1 MMFRDKSISKL
12 YAYALAAVFALTL
25 AGCGGGGGGSTAEEP
40 EPMPM
45 PTPQETCEGADGR
58 FNADGS
64 CTSAAEIAQEMIMA
78 AQGAAGVAAAAANT
92 ALNAAKAAFNGI
104 AGLESYDELHYGLV
118 ASAVGDAVNAK
129 QAADNAV
136 DDANGT
142 EDVEA
147 ALEAQ
152 KDAERA
158 QAAAEAALANA
169 EMFAGAVT
177 AAKTEA
183 DRLAEEERMRIVNE
197 GLDAQLTVDLAAAV
211 SGAMTANMAAA
222 QAARDAAVAVGA
234 LAATEGVTV
243 PQGIAAQAASDRASD
258 AADAALSA
266 HATAIS
272 AQNDRNLTAA
282 QAAQGA
288 AETAQTA
295 AEEALGEITA
305 VIAMLDEDI
314 QEAIDEAQRVVD
326 VGIAITAALGS
337 ATTADADAMKAEE
350 AATRVEEIA
359 AGTAAA
365 TNARTAATNARTAA
379 DAAQAAHDAITDDMS
394 KEDADE
400 QAGIAAN
407 QAMYANS
414 GYMTASNIKDT
425 TESNLGITQ
434 EENRKRDIR
443 NATTAATTAATAA
456 KSAADE
462 ADDAADA
469 AESARDAA
477 RAANSRASS
486 GRMDTTETKKQSDA
500 ANTAATAARAAANA
514 AMQAYVD
521 AKAAAESI
529 DADGSAT
536 DAQTA
541 QGTAVTKQGEAEDS
555 QETAEMKQGDA
566 ETAKE
571 AAVAAAG
578 VHVLDLFK
586 AANAQSE
593 TDTDDRADAVET
605 FVTAINSAAGSST
618 DADNNSTTDT
628 GGSTSTATAAFPADV
643 AEDEATNT
651 DAVEG
656 MVSIIVSTAT
666 GVPLTFREEAVEAT
680 DDDAAMPKTAT
691 ELSRGLGNF
700 YGYEISD
707 DGTHA
712 IVFTDK
718 KQGTPAVEEVTFV
731 AGKELLNADVENN
744 TVTKLGTRS
753 GNRYTGVT
761 YYEGTVTTDPDAA
774 FMGTLTCPDGVEC
787 SAETDAD
794 GDITV
799 DGFLFTGSRAERAA
813 VATAAPAENEDYLV
827 FGVWLQE
834 DSNDDTEGTPRAFA
848 AFANGGEPI
857 ANFAADYT
865 VLTGTANYN
874 GRATGVYTAGSSV
887 DYFEGNASLTANFGA
902 PGTDDDDEAVD
913 DEIGTIKGDITSI
926 VAGGV
931 SMSDIIR
938 LSSTP
943 ILDAG
948 AAFSGNARMGSG
960 VIQDDDT
967 VKYPYNGSWSGNF
980 YGANAAVED
989 NEDTANIDEE
999 KAAAAPDAVAGTFG
1013 VTGTTGTGDDA
1024 VTRSYVGGFGARK

>member
-1 MMFRDKSISKL
+1 MMFREKSISKL

-25 AGCGGGGGGSTAEEP
+25 AGCGGGGSGAAATDP
-40 EPMPM
+40 VDPTPMPD
-45 PTPQETCEGADGR
+45 TRLSD
-58 FNADGS
+58 
-64 CTSAAEIAQEMIMA
+64 AQM
-78 AQGAAGVAAAAANT
+78 AAAAAAVAATT
-92 ALNAAKAAFNGI
+92 ALDAAKAAFNAI
-104 AGLESYDELHYGLV
+104 SGLGSYDELHYGLV

-129 QAADNAV
+129 QAADAANA
-136 DDANGT
+136 A
-142 EDVEA
+142 
-147 ALEAQ
+147 
-152 KDAERA
+152 A
-158 QAAAEAALANA
+158 QAAGTPEAAQAAQAHAEQAQASAEAALANA

-183 DRLAEEERMRIVNE
+183 DRLAEAERMRMEME
-197 GLDAQLTVDLAAAV
+197 GLEAQLTVDLAAAV
-211 SGAMTANMAAA
+211 SAAMVANMTAS
-222 QAARDAAVAVGA
+222 QAARDAAGAVGA

-243 PQGIAAQAASDRASD
+243 QQGIDAQAASTRAAAAASD
-258 AADAALSA
+258 ALTA

-282 QAAQGA
+282 QAAKND
-288 AETAQTA
+288 AETAQMM
-295 AEEALGEITA
+295 AEAALGEINA

-314 QEAIDEAQRVVD
+314 QDALEEVQRMAD
-326 VGIAITAALGS
+326 VGLARTAAVGS

-350 AATRVEEIA
+350 AATRVEAIA

-414 GYMTASNIKDT
+414 GYMTASNIKDS

-443 NATTAATTAATAA
+443 NATTAANTAATAA

-477 RAANSRASS
+477 RAAYSRASS

-521 AKAAAESI
+521 AKAAAEGI
-529 DADGSAT
+529 DADGSAA

-566 ETAKE
+566 ETAE
-571 AAVAAAG
+571 TAAVAAAG
-578 VHVLDLFK
+578 IHVLDLFK

-618 DADNNSTTDT
+618 DADNNSTTDD
-628 GGSTSTATAAFPADV
+628 GSSNSTATAAFPADV
-643 AEDEATNT
+643 AEDEDNNI

-656 MVSIIVSTAT
+656 TVEIIVSTAT
-666 GVPLTFREEAVEAT
+666 DDTLTFREEAVEAT

-700 YGYEISD
+700 YGYEISE

-718 KQGTPAVEEVTFV
+718 QQGTPAVETVTFV
-731 AGKELLNADVENN
+731 AGKEFLNAPVSGN
-744 TVTKLGTRS
+744 TVTDLGTKS
-753 GNRYTGVT
+753 GSRYTGVT
-761 YYEGTVTTDPDAA
+761 FFEGTTTDDASAA
-774 FMGTLTCPDGVEC
+774 FMGTLTCPDGDAC
-787 SAETDAD
+787 SVETDAD
-794 GDITV
+794 GDITLT
-799 DGFLFTGSRAERAA
+799 GYEFTGSRAERAA
-813 VATAAPAENEDYLV
+813 VTATGAAENNDYLA

-834 DSNDDTEGTPRAFA
+834 DTNGDTEGTPRAFA

-857 ANFAADYT
+857 TDFSDYVT
-865 VLTGTANYN
+865 LTGTANYN
-874 GRATGVYTAGSSV
+874 GKATGVYTAGSSV
-887 DYFEGNASLTANFGA
+887 DYFEGTASLTANFGA
-902 PGTDDDDEAVD
+902 PGTEGDDEAAD
-913 DEIGTIKGDITSI
+913 DEAGTIKGSITSI

-948 AAFSGNARMGSG
+948 AAFSGNARMGTG

-980 YGANAAVED
+980 YGENAAVPD
-989 NEDTANIDEE
+989 NAATANIDEE
-999 KAAAAPDAVAGTFG
+999 KAAAGPDAVAGTFG